1 MERKALSFEYL
12 PAPDFYDA
20 NMPTGYCALV
30 VNDGSPLT
38 DSFISKLKSKGT
50 PVAVLNLSS
59 ISNPISEN
67 GFNLTDATEQGI
79 QSVLER
85 VRTAVGKIGS
95 FIHLHPKFTFEP
107 GNFAK
112 HFSVE
117 RDILKTVFLI
127 AKFIKEDLNV
137 LGEKHYARF
146 MTISQM
152 DGLLGKGK
160 SGNVSIVGGGLTG
173 LVKCLNLEWSSV
185 FCRSVDIDP
194 SLNSA
199 RAADIVFEEYH
210 DANRGIIEVGYKDT
224 QRLQPIETLEEIA
237 DNTEIKA
244 SINEDSVFLV
254 SGGAKGVTATCIKA
268 MAEKF
273 PCKFILL
280 GRSDIGFEIPAYAL
294 GDHDERSLKALILSL
309 IHI

>member
-1 MERKALSFEYL
+1 MFNDLIAKKKKLAVIGLGYVGLPIALE
-12 PAPDFYDA
+12 
-20 NMPTGYCALV
+20 
-30 VNDGSPLT
+30 
-38 DSFISKLKSKGT
+38 
-50 PVAVLNLSS
+50 
-59 ISNPISEN
+59 
-67 GFNLTDATEQGI
+67 
-79 QSVLER
+79 
-85 VRTAVGKIGS
+85 
-95 FIHLHPKFTFEP
+95 
-107 GNFAK
+107 FAK

-237 DNTEIKA
+237 MEGKEQFEEAGGEQYKHIPCLN
-244 SINEDSVFLV
+244 DSDAWV
-254 SGGAKGVTATCIKA
+254 SLMVKWIHNWATNA
-268 MAEKF
+268 
-273 PCKFILL
+273 
-280 GRSDIGFEIPAYAL
+280 AL
-294 GDHDERSLKALILSL
+294 PV
-309 IHI
+309 